1 MYKIKI
7 DKFRLDSGERYCIVT
22 NKETGIPLYYP
33 NLYLTTQFR
42 NNGHALA
49 TIESKAVNIT
59 IFYRF
64 LEKNDIDIETRI
76 LGGIFLSGG
85 EIECM
90 VSYLGGISELRNN
103 INIGLGYVSKKTLRN
118 RINSILSYITWLF
131 DELLQYDSSRHKT
144 SFSKMIK
151 AIEVR
156 RPRNHDNKNN
166 EGNQNKTLTDDS
178 VVSLMKLIDPQSPS
192 NPFNPI
198 VRNRNAIMIMTLIE
212 LGIRG
217 GELLNIKVEDINF
230 QKKRLCIR
238 RRADEVS
245 DPRLNQPLVK
255 TLDRNLPLSEELVS
269 RLMDYIIHDRKLH
282 LKGKSEFLFI
292 TYKPGPFQGK
302 PLSISGYQKI
312 ISKISLSDHLLK
324 GFSGHKLRH
333 TWNYDFSRLM
343 DSQNQSERKQE
354 VMREKLMGWKQGSGT
369 ASTYNR
375 RFIEEQADEASIRH
389 QKRYSFRNGNNK
401 NDK

>member
-33 NLYLTTQFR
+33 NLYLTIQFR

-64 LEKNDIDIETRI
+64 LEKNDIDIEKRI

-85 EIECM
+85 EIESM
-90 VSYLGGISELRNN
+90 VSYLGVVSELRNS

-118 RINSILSYITWLF
+118 RMNSIISYITWLV

-144 SFSKMIK
+144 NFYKMIK

-156 RPRNHDNKNN
+156 RPRGHDNKNSEDN
-166 EGNQNKTLTDDS
+166 KNKTLKDDS
-178 VVSLMKLIDPQSPS
+178 VVTLMKLIDPQSPS
-192 NPFNPI
+192 NPFNPN
-198 VRNRNAIMIMTLIE
+198 VRNRNAIIIMILTE
-212 LGIRG
+212 LGIRR
-217 GELLNIKVEDINF
+217 GELLNIKLEDINF
-230 QKKRLCIR
+230 QKKRICIR
-238 RRADEVS
+238 RRADEIS

-255 TLDRNLPLSEELVS
+255 THSRELPLSEVLAS
-269 RLMDYIIHDRKLH
+269 RLMEYIIHDRKLY
-282 LKGKSEFLFI
+282 LKGKSDFLFI
-292 TYKPGPFQGK
+292 TYKNGPCQGK

-312 ISKISLSDHLLK
+312 ISKISISDRLLR

-333 TWNYDFSRLM
+333 TWNYDFSRFM

-354 VMREKLMGWKQGSGT
+354 LMREKLMGWKEGSGT

-375 RFIEEQADEASIRH
+375 RFIEEQADEASIRY
-389 QKRYSFRNGNNK
+389 QKKYSYKGK
-401 NDK
+401 GSQNDE

>member
-59 IFYRF
+59 ILYRF

-76 LGGIFLSGG
+76 LKGIFLFGG
-85 EIECM
+85 EIDSL
-90 VSYLGGISELRNN
+90 VSYLGAVSELRNN
-103 INIGLGYVSKKTLRN
+103 INVGLGHVSKKTLRN
-118 RINSILSYITWLF
+118 RINSILSYTTWLV
-131 DELLQYDSSRHKT
+131 DELLQYDSSRYKT

-156 RPRNHDNKNN
+156 RPRNHDNKNS
-166 EGNQNKTLTDDS
+166 EDNQNKTLKDDS
-178 VVSLMKLIDPQSPS
+178 VVCLMKLIDPQSPS
-192 NPFNPI
+192 NPFKPD
-198 VRNRNAIMIMTLIE
+198 VRSRNAIIIMILTE
-212 LGIRG
+212 LGIRR
-217 GELLNIKVEDINF
+217 GELLNIKIEDINF
-230 QKKRLCIR
+230 QKKRICIR
-238 RRADEVS
+238 RRADEAS

-255 TLDRNLPLSEELVS
+255 TLSRQLPLSEELAS
-269 RLMDYIIHDRKLH
+269 RLMEYIIHDRKLY
-282 LKGKSEFLFI
+282 LKGKSEFLFL
-292 TYKPGPFQGK
+292 TYKKGPCQGK

-312 ISKISLSDHLLK
+312 ISKISMSDRLLR

-354 VMREKLMGWKQGSGT
+354 VMREKLMGWKEGSGT
-369 ASTYNR
+369 AATYNR
-375 RFIEEQADEASIRH
+375 RFIEEQADEASIRL
-389 QKRYSFRNGNNK
+389 QKILGRRGGENT
-401 NDK
+401 ND